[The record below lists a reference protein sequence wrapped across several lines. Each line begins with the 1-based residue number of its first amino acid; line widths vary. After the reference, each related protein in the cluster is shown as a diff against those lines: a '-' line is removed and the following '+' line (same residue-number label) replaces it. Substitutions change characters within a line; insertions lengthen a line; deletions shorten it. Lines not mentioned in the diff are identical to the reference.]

1 MDTAIDEEEEVHSF
15 ADDEEMEV
23 KISIDEADIVVPG
36 PIETRANSR
45 FLSSD
50 LSASRS
56 PRFSNPTMERQSS
69 FKYRRS
75 NRVAE
80 NYRSQEAPEVK
91 VAMDPRQ
98 AHQSSYDEVETRV
111 RTAPPS
117 VSLKKSGSPSTPKY
131 SPRSSNRTAPTS
143 EQQATPQTPKSA
155 PAPAPAVQAHHSSPR
170 VGESP
175 AANVT
180 EPEESSASVVS
191 PTSAGATSASK
202 RSTPHAPTRS
212 PQPASTRPSV
222 TKRPV
227 AEPSSANKR
236 HSAIPTPQRAAF
248 GGLAAK
254 SPAPSVTPT
263 PTMAVHKTV
272 KPASTTKPTTEL
284 LSPIRAR
291 NFDEALRSA
300 ASRSST
306 PTSLQRPRY
315 SVDNLAIHAPT
326 TPTISGKD
334 WNGSVRVKKPN
345 ANLEAQEHLDLLK
358 RDSGE
363 KALTRTGRRQT
374 GGGEGLTAHNL
385 NNHRHNGENSSA
397 FSHGSRQPGTPS
409 SLFSPVSQRKYGED
423 RENGN
428 GQRSVSSRSN
438 TPTSLRPSSRP
449 SSRPTSRS
457 TTPTN
462 ASVARRGP
470 RDTSLGQYFN
480 TDEMTEISGH
490 DSQAG
495 DRLQRTAPSA
505 SGSLLS
511 PYNLMVEGTHDRALD
526 SASLSDKDLQSVAKQ
541 MLLLRLMLQAKNAAD
556 AEKEE
561 ADILHAWQV
570 CSSSLQR
577 PLYLLF
583 IYSYCRF
590 SCLLLRS
597 RSSLLVH
604 KFYHLLY

>member
-1 MDTAIDEEEEVHSF
+1 MDTAVDEEEEVHSF

-23 KISIDEADIVVPG
+23 KFSIDEADIPVPC
-36 PIETRANSR
+36 PIETGANSR

-80 NYRSQEAPEVK
+80 NYRSLEAPEVK

-111 RTAPPS
+111 RTAPPTI
-117 VSLKKSGSPSTPKY
+117 SLKKSGSPGTPKH
-131 SPRSSNRTAPTS
+131 SPRNSNRTAAS
-143 EQQATPQTPKSA
+143 SGQQQATPLTPKSVSV
-155 PAPAPAVQAHHSSPR
+155 PAGQAHHASPR
-170 VGESP
+170 VGDSP
-175 AANVT
+175 ASNVT
-180 EPEESSASVVS
+180 GPEESSVSVVS
-191 PTSAGATSASK
+191 PASAATLASK

-212 PQPASTRPSV
+212 PQPAPTRSSV

-254 SPAPSVTPT
+254 SPAPVVTPT
-263 PTMAVHKTV
+263 SASVVHKTV
-272 KPASTTKPTTEL
+272 KPASSAKPTTEL

-291 NFDEALRSA
+291 NFEEALKSA
-300 ASRSST
+300 VSRSST

-315 SVDNLAIHAPT
+315 SVDNLAIHAPA
-326 TPTISGKD
+326 TPTVSGKD

-345 ANLEAQEHLDLLK
+345 PNLEAQEHLDLLK

-363 KALTRTGRRQT
+363 KALTRTGRRQP
-374 GGGEGLTAHNL
+374 GGEGLTAHNL
-385 NNHRHNGENSSA
+385 NNHRQNGENSSA
-397 FSHGSRQPGTPS
+397 FSHSSHQPGTPS

-423 RENGN
+423 REN

-457 TTPTN
+457 TTPIN
-462 ASVARRGP
+462 ASAARRGP
-470 RDTSLGQYFN
+470 NATSLGQYFN

-495 DRLQRTAPSA
+495 DRLQRNAPSA
-505 SGSLLS
+505 SDSLLS

-570 CSSSLQR
+570 IFFFVHFSLSSALWN
-577 PLYLLF
+577 LA
-583 IYSYCRF
+583 
-590 SCLLLRS
+590 
-597 RSSLLVH
+597 
-604 KFYHLLY
+604 